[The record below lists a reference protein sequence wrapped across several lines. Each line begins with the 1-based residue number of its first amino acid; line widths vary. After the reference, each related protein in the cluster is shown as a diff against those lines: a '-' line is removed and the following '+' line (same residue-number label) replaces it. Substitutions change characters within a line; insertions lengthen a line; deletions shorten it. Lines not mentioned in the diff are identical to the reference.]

1 MVTFINCFE
10 VPAGRDED
18 FLVLWGEVN
27 AYMAAQPGYV
37 DHRLHRAVSQQARYR
52 FVNVAHWDSADAWRA
67 AHDDGSS
74 GWSHNPAGP
83 SSHRCPRCS
92 SSSTTA
98 LNPAAGGPIPP
109 RQAGG
114 SHELPGCRPTHPAKC
129 PGSGSLHRE
138 FHGAG
143 LTESPSFGAVVDQ
156 KAGAVS
162 QCGFGLRPS
171 GIVSVRMSDGWS
183 TVRS

>member
-67 AHDDGSS
+67 AHDDGFQRLVAQPGWAEFPPLPALFELVDDGAQPS
-74 GWSHNPAGP
+74 GGRTDPA
-83 SSHRCPRCS
+83 S
-92 SSSTTA
+92 
-98 LNPAAGGPIPP
+98 AGG
-109 RQAGG
+109 RQ
-114 SHELPGCRPTHPAKC
+114 P
-129 PGSGSLHRE
+129 
-138 FHGAG
+138 
-143 LTESPSFGAVVDQ
+143 
-156 KAGAVS
+156 
-162 QCGFGLRPS
+162 
-171 GIVSVRMSDGWS
+171 
-183 TVRS
+183 